1 MNLVRRSVPCVAC
14 IGIVLAGV
22 AIMVWLMQS
31 RPVPGAREA
40 RSPRPVVAVEKV
52 VPRGVVTTV
61 VGYGTVRP
69 KNQVQIIPQVSG
81 ELVFSH
87 ADLAGGKVI
96 AKGALLFEVDPSV
109 YQARVQQASAEVRVL
124 EAALAL
130 HDQEMGHLDARII
143 IAEKMLQIDERDYVI
158 SKGLLE
164 QEGVG
169 TGQGLDATYQKYLQR
184 EDLVVQ
190 LKNRRA
196 TAPYLKRE
204 TQAKLDAAS
213 AKMVQA
219 QLDLQHTKI
228 FCPFT
233 ARVESVKAYQS
244 QMVTAHLSIA
254 TLTATEALEIP
265 ISVDPRDLRWLD
277 RRVQPQALEQ
287 NGDAAGPDV
296 RVAWSVTGQA
306 VTWRGRVA
314 RFERMDEVTRTAR
327 MIVEVRGTEVTAE
340 RKGHGPDAAPT
351 ISIGMHCRSE
361 LPGKPLIEAVLIP
374 RHTVHDDRWVY
385 VFEPATDGADSRLGR
400 LARRDVSMLRMI
412 GEEVLVDYRGHDNP
426 HRNRLKTGDQ
436 LVVSRLADSVTGMRV
451 SLRSTIDRAPI
462 DWNEPSSI
470 ESSEFAALGEGGA
483 RLVMSESTERLAAR
497 E

>member
-327 MIVEVRGTEVTAE
+327 MIVEVRGTEVTAD

-351 ISIGMHCRSE
+351 ISIGMHCRVE
-361 LPGKPLIEAVLIP
+361 LPGNPLVDAVLIP
-374 RHTVHDDRWVY
+374 RHAVHEDRWVY
-385 VFEPATDGADSRLGR
+385 VFEPATDGAQQGFGR
-400 LARRDVSMLRMI
+400 LARREVSMLRMI
-412 GEEVLVDYRGHDNP
+412 GDEVLVDYRGHDNP
-426 HRNRLKTGDQ
+426 YGNPLKPGEQ
-436 LVVSRLADSVTGMRV
+436 LVVSQVADPVAGMQVVLQRMSDSIPSDWDDPKSSMRAEFASPGKERGRLAMSAPVRRV
-451 SLRSTIDRAPI
+451 AS
-462 DWNEPSSI
+462 
-470 ESSEFAALGEGGA
+470 
-483 RLVMSESTERLAAR
+483 R